1 MRRNYSRLASVEER
15 KNLRKAF
22 LYIILSI
29 ILGIFLIYFGLPL
42 LAKFT
47 GFVTQFKKT
56 GLTADKNDTTPPAPP
71 RFEIIPE
78 AVNNETLEIKGFS
91 EPGSTIIILFNGGES
106 EVSPQL
112 RGEFSKTLT
121 LIKGKNT
128 FSAYAKDASGN
139 QSITSETFE
148 IVFDNEAPKIE
159 IFSPV
164 DGTSFFGAKQR
175 QITIKGKVDEEADV
189 TINDRVVAVD
199 DDNNF
204 SYTTTLSE
212 GENKFTVYTKD
223 PAGNEAVEELSITF
237 TP

>member
-22 LYIILSI
+22 LYIILSV

-56 GLTADKNDTTPPAPP
+56 SLTADKNDTTPPAPP
-71 RFEIIPE
+71 RFENVPDATNSE
-78 AVNNETLEIKGFS
+78 KLELKGIS
-91 EPGSTIIILFNGGES
+91 ESGSTVFLLLNGKENEILADKQGN
-106 EVSPQL
+106 
-112 RGEFSKTLT
+112 FSISST

-128 FSAYAKDASGN
+128 FSAYTKDASGN

-189 TINDRVVAVD
+189 TINNRVVAVD

-212 GENKFTVYTKD
+212 GENKFTVHTKD